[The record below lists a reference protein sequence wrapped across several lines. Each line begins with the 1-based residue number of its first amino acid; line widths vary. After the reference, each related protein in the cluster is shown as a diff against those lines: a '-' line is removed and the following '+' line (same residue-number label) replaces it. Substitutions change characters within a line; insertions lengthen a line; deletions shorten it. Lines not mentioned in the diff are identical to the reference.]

1 MRART
6 IYRAGR
12 RVAAF
17 SDRSPDFI
25 STSRKTKLY
34 ALDNSRYFNRSLGF
48 GPIYSHRGRT
58 DSHTFSH
65 SHHCDRAQLSPRP
78 PNRVR

>member
-1 MRART
+1 MDVGENH
-6 IYRAGR
+6 RAGQ
-12 RVAAF
+12 RVAAPWDP
-17 SDRSPDFI
+17 SQPI
-25 STSRKTKLY
+25 EKETKLN

-48 GPIYSHRGRT
+48 GPIHSRRGRT
-58 DSHTFSH
+58 DSHTFSR